1 MRYAAKEQNLAY
13 PDNSSDSPSLLTPRL
28 TTDTFHFAT
37 NIQSPNV
44 KLSNPVS
51 KRTLVPEALLSP
63 TIDFPKR
70 KSIGGPLSGS
80 NNAFATTPVAGC
92 KLALLSE
99 EPQENMECEEDDDV
113 AEKSKEDPLAAQV
126 WRLYSRAK
134 DSLPNAQRLEN
145 LTWRMMAMTLHKKG
159 EGKQSNI
166 DPSPPSLRDTV
177 SEWNPQNSHD
187 SSSASENPKRYP
199 TGFTSTNQP
208 RSSRQSTDGSFPIT
222 KQLTSSTNHH
232 LAHPQGDNASRQPTS
247 SALLTAQSSSTYI
260 KSAKCGTN
268 PSQTSDVLLGG
279 PSHHAEVEQ
288 KSPVDPFGS
297 VETLSSPG
305 PLAGAIDATAAYS
318 SASQQ
323 QLSRSIADLIALESV
338 IQSLEENN
346 ASFDITDG
354 SLGSPVDHYL
364 GPASPFAQ
372 LHGFINSP
380 NQLTPIPITPPYMN
394 GQFHNAPAQASTVG
408 QTPGVVA
415 PFIYP
420 FEQSSQQLHHS
431 FGWTATSSNGRDFS
445 GPGPMDIQSDDHC
458 NDIQSA
464 DSPAST
470 SSQEKQ
476 SSHSMS
482 PEVQSS
488 QTEEGS
494 TAPAPPTQC
503 SNCETRTTPLWRRD
517 EEGNSLCNACGLF
530 LKLHGRVRP
539 RSLKTDVIRKRNRGG
554 INSKSTKRTQEKI
567 REEEEEDQVN
577 DHPVK
582 KGEDHH
588 HGHRRTSAASQQS
601 RDSVAEFAYTGEC
614 NQYPNATPT
623 ADVATAR
630 RESILSHFDTRN
642 TFPSS
647 PSDLAHSGPANSDSH
662 LPQTSPKRR
671 RRLSVDMSDCAPQE
685 PQSKKDSHRSRRSMT
700 QSTPSSPRLSA
711 FTPLTPASMSIQE
724 LALLPEFQQ
733 ILQEQQLRHSQ
744 QQQQQQYQF
753 MLYLAQHQQRLLQQQ
768 IDQYMA
774 SGITPL
780 PQIPLQQPM
789 QQFFPQVPI
798 MTTTNM
804 CNKVAIPSFDP
815 LAAAAATMALFGQ
828 DEWSSL
834 ATHFPNESQE
844 SDMLSEE
851 QQQRAVAML
860 LDEFRA
866 KLAGH
871 R

>member
-13 PDNSSDSPSLLTPRL
+13 PDNSSDSPSLLTPKL
-28 TTDTFHFAT
+28 ITDTFHFAS

-63 TIDFPKR
+63 TIEFPKR
-70 KSIGGPLSGS
+70 KSIGSPVSGS
-80 NNAFATTPVAGC
+80 GNAFATTTTTPVAGC

-99 EPQENMECEEDDDV
+99 DPQESMECEENDDV

-159 EGKQSNI
+159 EGKQSNM

-177 SEWNPQNSHD
+177 SEWNPRNSQD
-187 SSSASENPKRYP
+187 SESPKRYP

-208 RSSRQSTDGSFPIT
+208 RSSRQSTHGSFPT
-222 KQLTSSTNHH
+222 TNQLAPSTNCH
-232 LAHPQGDNASRQPTS
+232 LAHPQGGNASQQPTS
-247 SALLTAQSSSTYI
+247 SAPLIAPSFSTYI
-260 KSAKCGTN
+260 NSAKCGTN
-268 PSQTSDVLLGG
+268 PSQTSDVLLDG
-279 PSHHAEVEQ
+279 PAHHAEVEQ
-288 KSPVDPFGS
+288 RSSMDPFDAA
-297 VETLSSPG
+297 ETLGSSG
-305 PLAGAIDATAAYS
+305 SLAGAIDATAAYS

-338 IQSLEENN
+338 IQSLEKNG
-346 ASFDITDG
+346 ASFDIADG
-354 SLGSPVDHYL
+354 SLGSPVDHFL
-364 GPASPFAQ
+364 GPASSFAQ
-372 LHGFINSP
+372 LRGFIDSP
-380 NQLTPIPITPPYMN
+380 NQLSPIPITPPYMN
-394 GQFHNAPAQASTVG
+394 GQFQNASAQASTVG
-408 QTPGVVA
+408 QTPGLAA

-445 GPGPMDIQSDDHC
+445 GPGPMDIQSDDHS
-458 NDIQSA
+458 NDIQFA
-464 DSPAST
+464 DSPASV
-470 SSQEKQ
+470 SSQEK
-476 SSHSMS
+476 HSMS
-482 PEVQSS
+482 PEVQPS
-488 QTEEGS
+488 QTEESS

-567 REEEEEDQVN
+567 REEEEEDQAN
-577 DHPVK
+577 DIPFK
-582 KGEDHH
+582 RGEDHYQ
-588 HGHRRTSAASQQS
+588 GHRRTSAVSQQS
-601 RDSVAEFAYTGEC
+601 WDSAAEFAYTGEC
-614 NQYPNATPT
+614 NQYPNVAPT
-623 ADVATAR
+623 ADIATAR
-630 RESILSHFDTRN
+630 RESILSHPDTRN

-647 PSDLAHSGPANSDSH
+647 PTDPAHSGPTDCDFR

-671 RRLSVDMSDCAPQE
+671 RRMSVDMSDCAPRSSQE
-685 PQSKKDSHRSRRSMT
+685 PQSKKDSYTSRRSMT

-711 FTPLTPASMSIQE
+711 FTPFNPASMSIQE

-804 CNKVAIPSFDP
+804 CNKIAIPSFDP
-815 LAAAAATMALFGQ
+815 LAATAATMALFGQ

-844 SDMLSEE
+844 NDMLSEE

-866 KLAGH
+866 KLTGH